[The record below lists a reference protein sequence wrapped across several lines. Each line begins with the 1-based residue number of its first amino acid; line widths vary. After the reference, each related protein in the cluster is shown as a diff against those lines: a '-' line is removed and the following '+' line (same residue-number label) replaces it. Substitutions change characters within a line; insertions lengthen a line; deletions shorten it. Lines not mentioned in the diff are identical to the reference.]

1 MWEIQYDSL
10 YRDVFLEKYL
20 VLALERSQEWESQV
34 SCCAGAEKQNLSGNF
49 LKPEMKVEVGYYQF
63 CPPGDWSSSL
73 MRNNLIME

>member
-34 SCCAGAEKQNLSGNF
+34 SCCAGAEKQKSEWQLLKTRDESGSGILSILPSWGLVKFPNE
-49 LKPEMKVEVGYYQF
+49 K
-63 CPPGDWSSSL
+63 
-73 MRNNLIME
+73 